1 MIDRRNFLK
10 IAAGTPLLAA
20 AGSSE
25 ARPNLE
31 PQPDA
36 VGMLYDSTLC
46 VGCQACVFKC
56 REINGIEVNPKA
68 PDAEIH
74 SRNDKLSPYALNVI
88 QVWESGSADNKDQ
101 TEDGY
106 AYMKRQCMHCV
117 DPNCVSVCPVSSM
130 KKDPKTGIVTN
141 DPDTCLGCRY
151 CMVACPFNIPKY
163 EYDNPLG
170 QIQKCQ
176 LCNQKGVERLDNGLY
191 PGCVE
196 VCPTG
201 AVIFGRRDELLEEAK
216 RRLQAPVNEDYAY
229 PRLEISSQE
238 KHVKPLPAYEQ
249 HIYGEFEG
257 GGTQVLV
264 LSGVPQ
270 TTLGLPELEETST
283 GSRSETVQHT
293 LYKGMVLPLA
303 ALTGLMYA
311 TRRNMKSHD
320 NDQGKESDHGES

>member
-56 REINGIEVNPKA
+56 REVNGIEVNPKA
-68 PDAEIH
+68 PDAELH

-101 TEDGY
+101 PEDGY

-151 CMVACPFNIPKY
+151 CMVP
-163 EYDNPLG
+163 
-170 QIQKCQ
+170 
-176 LCNQKGVERLDNGLY
+176 VRLISPNMSM
-191 PGCVE
+191 
-196 VCPTG
+196 T
-201 AVIFGRRDELLEEAK
+201 I
-216 RRLQAPVNEDYAY
+216 RLV
-229 PRLEISSQE
+229 R
-238 KHVKPLPAYEQ
+238 
-249 HIYGEFEG
+249 
-257 GGTQVLV
+257 
-264 LSGVPQ
+264 
-270 TTLGLPELEETST
+270 
-283 GSRSETVQHT
+283 SRSVNC
-293 LYKGMVLPLA
+293 
-303 ALTGLMYA
+303 A
-311 TRRNMKSHD
+311 TRK
-320 NDQGKESDHGES
+320 GWSD